1 MRLACTLQGGDAWR
15 TASIRLAM
23 DFTEHR
29 VLEALRVTE
38 QDWNWQ
44 GRLIDS
50 LKLVISPGL
59 SQKLE

>member
-1 MRLACTLQGGDAWR
+1 
-15 TASIRLAM
+15 M